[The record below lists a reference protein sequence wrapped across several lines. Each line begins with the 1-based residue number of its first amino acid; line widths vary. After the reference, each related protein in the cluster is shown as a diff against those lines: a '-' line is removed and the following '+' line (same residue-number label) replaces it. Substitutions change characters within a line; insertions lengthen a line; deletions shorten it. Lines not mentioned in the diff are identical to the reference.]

1 MAGTVVITGANGS
14 LALGFVEALLLRYPQ
29 HTLIATVRNASPEK
43 DPNTAELVRII
54 SKYPNSRV
62 SVEVLDLGQLASVRT
77 FAQKLAGLVISKEI
91 PRITAIVCN
100 AATLSL
106 EAGQKFTSDD
116 YEATFQVC
124 HLSHYRLILMLLDS
138 IDPTSGRIV
147 MLGSITHYPEKSNP
161 VSSLGP
167 RFPENLEELVKPTPD
182 PPSLIHDRGFQRYG
196 TAKLANVTFALDLNE
211 RLKRVCIVS
220 HQRSDS
226 LVYSIQDPRLSNVTV
241 TAMDPGGLPASRAQ
255 TEQKKSTKRIMAT
268 INFLMPVL
276 KHVTT
281 AFRTTEDAGREL
293 AAVSVDPSFHGKR
306 GYFVGHK
313 EGTPAAVSKDVA
325 MQERLWAACWRW
337 SGMKSEET
345 VLQDYA
351 RGL

>member
-14 LALGFVEALLLRYPQ
+14 LGLGFVEALLSRYPE

-54 SKYPNSRV
+54 SKYPNSKV
-62 SVEVLDLGQLASVRT
+62 NVEVLDLGQLASVRT
-77 FAQKLAGLVISKEI
+77 FVQKLSGLVHSKKT
-91 PRITAIVCN
+91 PRISAIVCN

-106 EAGQKFTSDD
+106 EAGQKFTSDG

-124 HLSHYRLILMLLDS
+124 HLSHYLLILMLLES
-138 IDPTSGRIV
+138 MDPASGRIV
-147 MLGSITHYPEKSNP
+147 MLGSITHYPDKPNP

-167 RFPENLEELVKPTPD
+167 RFPENLGELVKPIPD
-182 PPSLIHDRGFQRYG
+182 PPLLVHDRGFQRYR

-211 RLKRVCIVS
+211 RLKR
-220 HQRSDS
+220 
-226 LVYSIQDPRLSNVTV
+226 DPRLSNVTV
-241 TAMDPGGLPASRAQ
+241 TAMDPGGLPASRSQA
-255 TEQKKSTKRIMAT
+255 EQKKSTKRIMAT
-268 INFLMPVL
+268 INFFMPVL

-293 AAVSVDPSFHGKR
+293 AAVSADPSFHGKR
-306 GYFVGHK
+306 GYFVGQK
-313 EGTPAAVSKDVA
+313 EDAPAAVSNDVD

-337 SGMKSEET
+337 SGMKPEET
-345 VLQDYA
+345 ALQDYS
-351 RGL
+351 RGLP

>member
-14 LALGFVEALLLRYPQ
+14 LALGFVEALLSRYPQ
-29 HTLIATVRNASPEK
+29 HTLIATVRNNSPEK
-43 DPNTAELVRII
+43 DLNTAELVKII
-54 SKYPNSRV
+54 SRYPNSKV
-62 SVEVLDLGQLASVRT
+62 SVEVLDLGELSSVRT
-77 FAQKLAGLVISKEI
+77 FAQKLAGLVVSKKI

-106 EAGQKFTSDD
+106 EAGQKFTSDG

-124 HLSHYRLILMLLDS
+124 HLSHYLLILMLLDS

-147 MLGSITHYPEKSNP
+147 ILGSITHYPEKSNP

-167 RFPENLEELVKPTPD
+167 CFPENLEELVKPTPD
-182 PPSLIHDRGFQRYG
+182 PLSLVHDRGFQRYG

-211 RLKRVCIVS
+211 RLKR
-220 HQRSDS
+220 
-226 LVYSIQDPRLSNVTV
+226 DPRLSNVTV

-255 TEQKKSTKRIMAT
+255 TEQKKSTQRIMAT

-281 AFRTTEDAGREL
+281 AFRTTEDAGRKL

-306 GYFVGHK
+306 GYFVGQK
-313 EGTPAAVSKDVA
+313 EDAPAAVSKDVG

-337 SGMKSEET
+337 AGMKTEET